1 MPKILLVLFSLHS
14 LAPTTAFVSLQQT
27 RRHHD
32 MVLHLES
39 CDRRSLF
46 RHAASI
52 VIGTSVFPVPFLAS
66 AEEEDL
72 TTKLFNEDGSLKDE
86 STEIEAKFRKVEVM
100 WDGSSQLAIAV
111 DGENSGE
118 TSRGTTFRVSYDLPE
133 KWNTE
138 SKKYID
144 KAEGVK
150 VCDRITVY
158 RAEGSATPK
167 LLERA
172 TIKGIGESLRVTE
185 ELKAIKK
192 ADLIGGRTRL
202 KGDQKYF
209 DFDMAIAPTEC
220 STSKEDLGLGFCPYE
235 SIYLLSSTVYDNSL
249 YVFALEC
256 DKAEWKLANSDLRRV
271 RSSFSVEVV
280 SETS

>member
-1 MPKILLVLFSLHS
+1 MSRILLFALLLCS
-14 LAPTTAFVSLQQT
+14 LAPASAFVSPQAH
-27 RRHHD
+27 RRHEI
-32 MVLHLES
+32 VLHLKS
-39 CDRRSLF
+39 SDRRSLL
-46 RHAASI
+46 RQAALI
-52 VIGTSVFPVPFLAS
+52 AVGTSILPVAFTAN

-86 STEIEAKFRKVEVM
+86 STEIEAKFRKVELM
-100 WDGSSQLAIAV
+100 WDGSNNQLAIAV
-111 DGENSGE
+111 DGENSAATPKG
-118 TSRGTTFRVSYDLPE
+118 SSLRLSYDLPE

-158 RAEGSATPK
+158 RAEGSATTK
-167 LLERA
+167 LLEKA
-172 TIKGIGESLRVTE
+172 SIKGIGESLRVTE
-185 ELKAIKK
+185 DLKDIKK
-192 ADLIGGRTRL
+192 TDLIGGRSRI

-209 DFDMAIAPTEC
+209 DFDLANAPSTC
-220 STSKEDLGLGFCPYE
+220 SASKEDLGLGFCPYE
-235 SIYLLSSTVYDNSL
+235 SIYLLSSTVFDNCL

-271 RSSFSVEVV
+271 RSSFSVEYV
-280 SETS
+280 S